1 MGKLKKKRIR
11 WQPSASSDVTGYRL
25 YWSNQGEVDYN
36 SPYAE
41 LGNVSEVILPDNVS
55 SFPLETGNVELGISA
70 INQAGNESEITK
82 VVVYFNF
89 SVPDAPLGLVLE
101 DV

>member
-1 MGKLKKKRIR
+1 
-11 WQPSASSDVTGYRL
+11 VTGCRL
-25 YWSNQGEVDYN
+25 YWSKQGAVDYN
-36 SPYAE
+36 STFAE
-41 LGNVSEVILPDNVS
+41 LGNVSEVILPDDVS

-70 INQAGNESEITK
+70 INQAGNESDITK
-82 VVVYFNF
+82 VSAYFNF